1 MVFACGCGGSEQQ
14 SFSDSRGSAQPSAT
28 ANAATPTPQATLTP
42 VVRAGQS
49 IQAAIEAAAPNT
61 TITVEPGIYHE
72 SAVGGNAL
80 LITKDGLQLIGLSTA
95 GNPVILENTG
105 GQTNGIWVSPAGPED
120 ALGAYDEEHPRCGT
134 NGEEVHG
141 FTLTGFTVRGFDELG
156 VYLACTDGFT
166 LSNNLSHD
174 NQFYDLFPVRSH
186 NGVIS
191 NNEAFNTPLDAAIYV
206 GQSDHVTVSGNH
218 SHDSLIGIEVESS
231 IDVTVS
237 DNETNNNTAGML
249 ADAVPD
255 LQQSD
260 QSNVSFLRNNVH
272 DNNHTNTGRPP
283 DFTSTISPGTG
294 IQDSSG
300 SNITVQGN
308 TITNNNFGGIVIFS
322 YFLPF
327 PIGVRIV
334 DNTLTGN
341 GLSPPPTPAF
351 VAAAADITWQ
361 DGEGT
366 GICASGN
373 TPTATVKI
381 SSLSQALPVC
391 Q

>member
-1 MVFACGCGGSEQQ
+1 MAALVFACGCGGN
-14 SFSDSRGSAQPSAT
+14 AQLSVCDCGGTAGPSAT
-28 ANAATPTPQATLTP
+28 ANLATPTPTP

-49 IQAAIEAAAPNT
+49 IQAAIDAAAPNT

-72 SAVGGNAL
+72 SSSGGNAL

-95 GNPVILENTG
+95 ASPVVLENTG
-105 GQTNGIWVSPAGPED
+105 GQFNGIWVSPAGPED

-134 NGEEVHG
+134 NGDEVHG
-141 FTLTGFTVRGFDELG
+141 FTLKGFTVRGFDDFG

-166 LSNNLSHD
+166 LTDNVSHD

-191 NNEAFNTPLDAAIYV
+191 NNETFNTPLDAAIYV
-206 GQSDHVTVSGNH
+206 GQSDHVMVAGNH

-231 IDVTVS
+231 HNVTVS
-237 DNETNNNTAGML
+237 ENETNDNTVGLL

-260 QSNVSFLRNNVH
+260 QNNITFVRNNVH
-272 DNNHTNTGRPP
+272 DNNRPNTGEPP
-283 DFTSTISPGTG
+283 DFTSVIPPGTG

-300 SNITVQGN
+300 SNITMQAN
-308 TITNNNFGGIVIFS
+308 TVTNNNFGGIVIAS
-322 YFLPF
+322 YFLPY
-327 PIGVRIV
+327 PSHVRIV
-334 DNTLTGN
+334 DNTLSGN
-341 GLSPPPTPAF
+341 GLRPPPGLAT
-351 VAAAADITWQ
+351 AAADLTWE
-361 DGEGT
+361 DGQGT
-366 GICASGN
+366 DFCASGN

-381 SSLSQALPVC
+381 GSLSRALPVC